1 LGVIKAVTKGRT
13 MTFEEL
19 YSLFLTNPSN
29 ENKCRTSRTIKGNKP
44 ADHRSY
50 EGGSYLYISN
60 CPPADP
66 PDEKLLIAH
75 EVREMLLYIL
85 EQGEQATHDEI
96 SYVIY
101 MMTCL
106 IGEIEG
112 DAAFNT

>member
-1 LGVIKAVTKGRT
+1 
-13 MTFEEL
+13 M
-19 YSLFLTNPSN
+19 
-29 ENKCRTSRTIKGNKP
+29 
-44 ADHRSY
+44 
-50 EGGSYLYISN
+50 YISN
-60 CPPADP
+60 SPPADP